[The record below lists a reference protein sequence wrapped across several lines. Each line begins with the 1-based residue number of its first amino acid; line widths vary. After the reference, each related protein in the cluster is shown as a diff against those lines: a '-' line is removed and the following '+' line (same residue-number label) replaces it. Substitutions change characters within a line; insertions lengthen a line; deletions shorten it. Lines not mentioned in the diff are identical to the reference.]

1 MVQFRFLGYL
11 VPRLS
16 QLLGWTVD
24 TNALADPLVKK
35 EDIPKVKTQIL
46 HQVAKVQQNLY
57 HPPPYVPPKIPKL
70 SG

>member
-24 TNALADPLVKK
+24 TTPLIDPLLKN
-35 EDIPKVKTQIL
+35 EEIPKVKTQAL
-46 HQVAKVQQNLY
+46 QHVTKLQQTLY
-57 HPPPYVPPKIPKL
+57 HPPQYSPPKLPKV
-70 SG
+70 

>member
-24 TNALADPLVKK
+24 TTPLIDPLLKN
-35 EDIPKVKTQIL
+35 EEIPKVKTQAL
-46 HQVAKVQQNLY
+46 QQVTKLQQTLY
-57 HPPPYVPPKIPKL
+57 NPPQYSPPKLPKV
-70 SG
+70 